1 MDTVPAERI
10 AGYHVHVYFDP
21 ETRDT
26 AVALRE
32 EIGRRFD
39 VMLGR
44 VWDQPVGPHPKAM
57 FQVSLEPGTFATLVP
72 WLMMNHRG
80 LAMLIH
86 PESGHE
92 LEDHR
97 DNALWLGEK
106 LELVLSALDG

>member
-1 MDTVPAERI
+1 VETVPAERI
-10 AGYHVHVYFDP
+10 ADYHVHVYFTP
-21 ETRDT
+21 EQRAT

-32 EIGRRFD
+32 EIGRRFE

-44 VWDQPVGPHPKAM
+44 VWDQPVGPHPRAM
-57 FQVSLEPGTFATLVP
+57 FQVSLLPAEFPRLVP
-72 WLMMNHRG
+72 WLMMNHQG

-86 PESGHE
+86 PESGNE

-106 LELVLSALDG
+106 LELVLSALD